1 MSSKIIE
8 SGIKKVPE
16 YIISVQ
22 RLGKSHSPEYNIVVK
37 SYEKRKQDKCM
48 PIEVIGYFRPK
59 PIYDA
64 ETKSFIKKVELDF
77 DRCKYWVSIGSEL
90 TKPVFNLFD
99 KAGFGAFG
107 KNAEDRF
114 YLRKADP
121 KNGQI
126 VREAQESIKKINLA
140 KWRKEFVA

>member
-1 MSSKIIE
+1 MSSKIVSDIV
-8 SGIKKVPE
+8 KKTPE

-22 RLGKSHSPEYNIVVK
+22 RLGKSHSPEFNIVVK
-37 SYEKRKQDKCM
+37 STETKQRNKTM
-48 PIEVIGYFRPK
+48 PIEVLGYFRPK

-64 ETKSFIKKVELDF
+64 ETETFIKKVELDF

-90 TKPVFNLFD
+90 TKPVFDLFD

-114 YLRKADP
+114 YLKKADP

-126 VREAQESIKKINLA
+126 VREAEESIKKINLD